1 MRIRN
6 DWYRLLAGLALA
18 TWMSL
23 VAGELV
29 GARRTHAAE
38 EERPGNAVKA
48 AADFRAYDGFDGKL
62 VLKWE
67 PVRHDPTHVSL
78 VKHPGKLTI
87 TSQRGTIHGNEKAD
101 ALSQGTQAKNL
112 YLIRNPASQGGDF
125 VVTTRID
132 SFAPTTNWQ
141 QAGLMIYDDDDNY
154 LKCDLEWDRRA
165 PSAVVPVLLRETNQ
179 QSDFFSVV
187 PPREAESYWLRVTKH
202 GKLYQYAYSTD
213 GQNYGVVGEKPWGN
227 GAPKWVGA
235 FAKNGGNPL
244 AADIDAQFD
253 FFEVRSLTDAEKND
267 PVHLERQKLQGVWEV
282 VSFRTSGKAVDAPLS
297 RFAFDDG
304 QLTVS
309 EKTET
314 LKTEYTL
321 EVAAKPKQLTLS
333 AFFSQQGTPVRAI
346 YSLEGDTLVICL
358 DPRPGAAPPTELETK
373 ESDGRFL
380 ITLHRAK
387 KGD

>member
-1 MRIRN
+1 MHTRN
-6 DWYRLLAGLALA
+6 HWCRPLAGLALA

-38 EERPGNAVKA
+38 KERPSNAAKA
-48 AADFRAYDGFDGKL
+48 APDFRAYDGFDGKL

-87 TSQRGTIHGNEKAD
+87 TTQRGTIHGNEKAD

-112 YLIRNPASQGGDF
+112 YFIRNPAPQGGDF
-125 VVTTRID
+125 VATTRID
-132 SFAPTTNWQ
+132 SFAPSINWQ

-154 LKCDLEWDRRA
+154 IKCDLEWDQRA
-165 PSAVVPVLLRETNQ
+165 PAAVVPVLLRETNQ
-179 QSDFFSVV
+179 QSDYFSVI
-187 PPREAESYWLRVTKH
+187 PEGNPQSYWLRVTKH

-213 GQNYGVVGEKPWGN
+213 GQNYAVVGEKPWGN
-227 GAPKWVGA
+227 GAPKWVGI
-235 FAKNGGNPL
+235 FAKNGGNPA

-267 PVHLERQKLQGVWEV
+267 PVHLEQQKLQGAWEV
-282 VSFRTSGKAVDAPLS
+282 VSFRVSGKPADAPLS

-321 EVAAKPKQLTLS
+321 DVAKKPKQLILS
-333 AFFSQQGTPVRAI
+333 AFFSQQGTPVRAV
-346 YSLEGDTLVICL
+346 YCLEKDTLVICF
-358 DPRPGAAPPTELETK
+358 DPRPGAAPPPELETK

-387 KGD
+387 KSE